1 MPIVQHKKGPADQLL
16 EHLEAIPEFQ
26 PAVQESTLLNSLLAT
41 EHLSPFEQFFK
52 DAKRTASVINGVDCH
67 TRLQTLGSASLGTMI
82 PQIQDQFGS
91 NRPVTRYVKR
101 QGYVTTLIYEGKSHE
116 LQHYA
121 HTRSYRSALRKTR
134 QRSPQQCQFPE
145 SGSIQKPAGT
155 CEQVYRTDHCG

>member
-26 PAVQESTLLNSLLAT
+26 PAVQSTLLNSLLAT

-82 PQIQDQFGS
+82 PQIQDQFGF
-91 NRPVTRYVKR
+91 
-101 QGYVTTLIYEGKSHE
+101 
-116 LQHYA
+116 
-121 HTRSYRSALRKTR
+121 
-134 QRSPQQCQFPE
+134 QQTCDQVCQT
-145 SGSIQKPAGT
+145 SGLCYYS
-155 CEQVYRTDHCG
+155 DL